1 MKKTVLIVSIFFIVM
16 SLSSFA
22 YAKDPNILSES
33 AILIDARTGQVL
45 YEKNAHNIMY
55 PASTTKVMTGILTL
69 EKGNLDEMITVDD
82 KTPYEITG
90 SHIALEPGEVLS
102 LKDILYALMIDSA
115 NDAATVAAKHIGG
128 SVEGFAELM
137 NEKAK
142 EVGAKNTN
150 FVNPH
155 GLTHEN
161 HVTTAYDLAMIA
173 RYAMQNEAFREIVGG
188 YTYSIGP
195 TNKKNVTRY
204 LKSNNRLLY
213 SSEKINVNGKSVPIK
228 YEGAT
233 GVKTGYTIAAQN
245 CLISSAERDGLE
257 LIAVVL
263 KASGRE
269 VYVDTHSLLDYG
281 FENFTITQLS
291 FENEFIK
298 SIQVDQGD
306 RSYVTAIVKDSI
318 HSIVPKDRV
327 KDIVKSVTIP
337 DKLKAP
343 ISQNQVLGKIEYK
356 LDDEVI
362 GAADIISTADIAQ
375 KHIYQVIDSTTNSFV
390 VRNWWVWIL
399 VLFLGWRTFI
409 MFKRFQRRKKR
420 RYAFASSKSRN
431 IF

>member
-1 MKKTVLIVSIFFIVM
+1 M

-245 CLISSAERDGLE
+245 CLISAAQRDGLE

-281 FENFTITQLS
+281 FENFATTQLS

-362 GAADIISTADIAQ
+362 GTADIISTADIAQ
-375 KHIYQVIDSTTNSFV
+375 KHIYQVIDSTANSFV

-409 MFKRFQRRKKR
+409 MFKRSQRRKKR